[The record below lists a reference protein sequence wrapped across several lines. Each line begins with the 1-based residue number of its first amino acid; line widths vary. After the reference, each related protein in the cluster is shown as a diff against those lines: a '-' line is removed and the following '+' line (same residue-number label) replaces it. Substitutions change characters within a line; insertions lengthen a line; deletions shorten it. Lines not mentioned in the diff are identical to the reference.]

1 MKARHGNY
9 LGDCLCE
16 IAYSNLDQNYLT
28 QMKQLAFLMKSLGA
42 RGAIIHSR
50 TPTLMA
56 HSSAGALNLK
66 TPESGRIH
74 AQGGGIVHK
83 MEAIVIC
90 LKIAAR
96 TDILISFPPQ
106 V

>member
-1 MKARHGNY
+1 
-9 LGDCLCE
+9 
-16 IAYSNLDQNYLT
+16 
-28 QMKQLAFLMKSLGA
+28 MKQLAFLMESLGG

-50 TPTLMA
+50 TLMIMA
-56 HSSAGALNLK
+56 HSSAGVFNFKPSA
-66 TPESGRIH
+66 PESERIRT
-74 AQGGGIVHK
+74 QDGEIVHK

-90 LKIAAR
+90 PKIAER